1 MFEQGHI
8 SWDNNCFCMLLLVYK
23 LWTLLLDFKTDVIGP
38 QKLNFE
44 DLSSNSE
51 GKKYHFQS
59 KKYFQCYDCK
69 V

>member
-1 MFEQGHI
+1 
-8 SWDNNCFCMLLLVYK
+8 MLLLVYK

-51 GKKYHFQS
+51 EKKYHLQS
-59 KKYFQCYDCK
+59 KKYFQCYDRK